1 MAAERSGIFGPDSPI
16 VVNRVLIVDDDA
28 SNCELWTEW
37 LIADGFDAEWHT
49 SGEGALRALEE
60 NDFGVV
66 VTDYHM
72 PGMSGGEL
80 CRRISTTRWDIPV
93 IVASAFGGLEAMQHA
108 MRAGAY
114 DFMAKPF
121 ALEALSVTLR
131 RAFERRALQLEI
143 RRLRR
148 MARDDRSYG
157 ELHGMSKVMQRVYDS
172 LDAIAQS
179 DSAVLIAGE
188 VGTGRETLARELH
201 FRSNRGTGP
210 FVAFNCAAM
219 PEAVLASN
227 LFGHARGAFAG
238 QRSAHSG
245 LLAAAERGTIL
256 LCEIAGLPPGVQ
268 AALLRALVEKRIVP
282 VGGSVSRPI
291 DVRIMA
297 TSHCEL
303 ERLVHNGSLQ
313 AELLHR
319 ISMNRLSVPPL
330 RERSGDVLLL
340 AEYFVRTV
348 AERAGKQI
356 TELSAGAAE
365 RLAAYPWPGNVR
377 ELRTCIERAV
387 FLSRSKTIEVS
398 DLPESIRNYAG
409 ANALPTSFDAANLV
423 PLEEIERRYVL
434 HVLKA
439 TRGDE
444 IATARCLGVS
454 KNVLRD
460 KLAAYGLRA
469 RDTRRSTRLREQIPN
484 E

>member
-1 MAAERSGIFGPDSPI
+1 
-16 VVNRVLIVDDDA
+16 VV
-28 SNCELWTEW
+28 
-37 LIADGFDAEWHT
+37 
-49 SGEGALRALEE
+49 
-60 NDFGVV
+60 
-66 VTDYHM
+66 
-72 PGMSGGEL
+72 
-80 CRRISTTRWDIPV
+80 
-93 IVASAFGGLEAMQHA
+93 VASAFGGLEAMQHA

-157 ELHGMSKVMQRVYDS
+157 ELRGMSKVMQRVYDS

-179 DSAVLIAGE
+179 DSAVLITGE

-201 FRSNRGTGP
+201 FRSNRGTRP

-219 PEAVLASN
+219 PESVLASN
-227 LFGHARGAFAG
+227 LFGHARGVFAG
-238 QRSAHSG
+238 QRGAYSG
-245 LLAAAERGTIL
+245 LLATIERGTVL
-256 LCEIAGLPPGVQ
+256 LSEIAGLPPGVQ
-268 AALLRALVEKRIVP
+268 KALLRALVEKRIVP
-282 VGGSVSRPI
+282 FGGSVSRPI
-291 DVRIMA
+291 DARIMA

-303 ERLVHNGSLQ
+303 EPLVHSGSFR
-313 AELLHR
+313 AELFHR
-319 ISMNRLSVPPL
+319 LNANGLSVPPL
-330 RERSGDVLLL
+330 RKRSGDVLLL
-340 AEYFVRTV
+340 AEYFVRSV
-348 AERAGKQI
+348 AERAGKQVA
-356 TELSAGAAE
+356 ELSAEAAE
-365 RLAAYPWPGNVR
+365 RLVAYPWPGNVR

-398 DLPESIRNYAG
+398 DLPERIRNYAG
-409 ANALPTSFDAANLV
+409 ANALPTSIDAANLV

-454 KNVLRD
+454 KKALRD
-460 KLAAYGLRA
+460 KLAAYGFRA
-469 RDTRRSTRLREQIPN
+469 CDAHRPSRLREQIPN